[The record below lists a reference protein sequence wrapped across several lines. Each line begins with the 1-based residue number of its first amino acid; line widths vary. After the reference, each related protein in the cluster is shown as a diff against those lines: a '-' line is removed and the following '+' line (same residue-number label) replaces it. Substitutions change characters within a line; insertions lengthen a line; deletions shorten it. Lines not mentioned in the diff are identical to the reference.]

1 MIITYKDFEIKK
13 DEFCYAITKKVKYE
27 KRESLHG
34 PLTGEIGE
42 KEEIIGYYTKLP
54 AMLNKLAEVSIK
66 ETEVMELKDYV
77 KEILNNQEEI
87 KKMFE

>member
-13 DEFCYAITKKVKYE
+13 DDFCYNITKKVKYE

-42 KEEIIGYYTKLP
+42 KEEIIGYYTNLTL
-54 AMLNKLAEVSIK
+54 MINKLAEVSVE
-66 ETEVMELKDYV
+66 ETEVIELKDYV
-77 KEILNNQEEI
+77 KQILNNQKEI